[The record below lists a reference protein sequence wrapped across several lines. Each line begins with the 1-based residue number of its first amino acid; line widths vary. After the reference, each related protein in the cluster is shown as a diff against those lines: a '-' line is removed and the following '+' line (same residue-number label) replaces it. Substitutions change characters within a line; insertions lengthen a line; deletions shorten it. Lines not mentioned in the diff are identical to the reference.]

1 MNIVILAILV
11 NLVILLILVNLIVL
25 ENLLLLVKLV
35 ILMMPVAG
43 ESGNFVEYGD
53 LMIQMNILQKIFLD
67 IRFRG
72 HSNFHFFT
80 NNISLKLLCRINV
93 RFFFTVQKQ

>member
-1 MNIVILAILV
+1 MNLVNIVILAILV

-35 ILMMPVAG
+35 ILMMLVAG

-53 LMIQMNILQKIFLD
+53 FDDSGESFAENLVSHFLD
-67 IRFRG
+67 ITKTFT
-72 HSNFHFFT
+72 FF
-80 NNISLKLLCRINV
+80 NNIISLKI
-93 RFFFTVQKQ
+93 

>member
-1 MNIVILAILV
+1 MNLVNIVILAILV

-53 LMIQMNILQKIFLD
+53 LMIQMNILQKI
-67 IRFRG
+67 
-72 HSNFHFFT
+72 S
-80 NNISLKLLCRINV
+80 
-93 RFFFTVQKQ
+93 